1 MGKIEKLEAEV
12 KALTPAEQAAFR
24 DWYLAFQSDS
34 WDAQIERDSKGGKLS
49 SLASEA
55 LAEYQRGKTK
65 PL

>member
-24 DWYLAFQSDS
+24 DWYLAFQADS
-34 WDAQIERDSKGGKLS
+34 WDAQIERDGNEGKLS
-49 SLASEA
+49 SLVAEA
-55 LAEYQRGKTK
+55 IADYKTGNTR